1 MTLQM
6 PLTAIAGLAD
16 PAVPGTQGG
25 RAWTDIKGLEALKAD
40 SSSPQAMQR
49 VAQEVEA
56 MFLQMML
63 KSMRD
68 ASQGDG
74 IFDSQEGR
82 LYQDM
87 FDKQIALDMSQHQH
101 VGIAAMLMRQLSHT
115 RSVDPGALPGLPV
128 SGGLEPP
135 AGVASPAS
143 SAAGVGTA
151 DVDRSNFITRILP
164 AIRTAARKLGVDAR
178 GLMAQAALETGWG
191 QRIPRNADGSSSHNL
206 FGVKAGAGW
215 RGARATA
222 VTLEFDGTAA
232 RRRTESF
239 RSYASMEEG
248 VDDFVQLLSGSP
260 RYAQALA
267 SGRSP
272 FAYARSLAAA
282 GYATDPEY
290 ASKINRI
297 LGSARMREAFPVRT
311 ASLQE

>member
-1 MTLQM
+1 MSVQM
-6 PLTAIAGLAD
+6 PLMAIPEVPD
-16 PAVPGTQGG
+16 PVGPAAPGG

-40 SSSPQAMQR
+40 SASPQAMRR

-87 FDKQIALDMSQHQH
+87 FDKQIALDMSQHQN
-101 VGIAAMLMRQLSHT
+101 VGIATMLMRQLSHT
-115 RSVDPGALPGLPV
+115 GNAVSQVRPGATGP
-128 SGGLEPP
+128 
-135 AGVASPAS
+135 VASATTS
-143 SAAGVGTA
+143 DAT
-151 DVDRSNFITRILP
+151 DVNASNFVVRVLP

-178 GLMAQAALETGWG
+178 ALLAQAALETGWG

-206 FGVKAGAGW
+206 FGVKAGGSW

-222 VTLEFDGTAA
+222 VTLEFDGTVASRHTA
-232 RRRTESF
+232 SF

-248 VDDFVQLLSGSP
+248 VEDFVKLLSGSP
-260 RYAQALA
+260 RYANALA

-272 FAYARSLAAA
+272 SAYARSLAAA

-297 LGSARMREAFPVRT
+297 LDSARMREVFPVRT

>member
-1 MTLQM
+1 MTL
-6 PLTAIAGLAD
+6 PLSITAIAEARELTA
-16 PAVPGTQGG
+16 PGTQGG

-115 RSVDPGALPGLPV
+115 RSADPGALPGLPV
-128 SGGLEPP
+128 SGGREPP
-135 AGVASPAS
+135 AGVARPAS
-143 SAAGVGTA
+143 SAGGVGTA
-151 DVDRSNFITRILP
+151 DVDRSNFTTRILP

-191 QRIPRNADGSSSHNL
+191 QRIPRNSDGSSSHNL
-206 FGVKAGAGW
+206 FGVKAGTGW

-311 ASLQE
+311 AALQE